1 MRCLLVLSA
10 CLVVC
15 PAFAADVPRAV
26 TVDDYFTL
34 ATITQVA
41 ISPDGKNV
49 AYVEA
54 RWDENSESRKSDLW
68 IVATDSKSPPRRLTF
83 DRANDRDPKWNG
95 DTIYFLGNRKRG
107 DEKAPPYNG
116 TTQVWAITA
125 SGGEVRPITRVE
137 GGISGYDLAAKGNAI
152 IYQTDKTVNDDDA
165 FAKLRGQFK
174 LEYGHGSRKI
184 SELHRLDLNTW
195 RTEKVVDAGRFVR
208 EFTATAD
215 GAKIAMISAID
226 DTVIRSEG
234 ESRVD
239 VWEGGTIVTPP
250 TDCYRAKAHTP
261 HAWLEGLAWSKDGSK
276 FAFCAIFDGYPTE
289 IVVGEKASEWT
300 TRVLPRPAG
309 VHVHGYGSHVKWHQ
323 NDFPM
328 VVVEASG
335 RSTVSP
341 FTETALKLVPEG
353 AVVQDQQVYTF
364 DFDESA
370 NTGVL
375 ILGKST
381 GMGEMYIAEFVPGG
395 AIRKLFDLNPQTA
408 SWKMPSVKH
417 ITWKAKDGSTCGGV
431 LELPPGYDG
440 KAKLPLVVAIHGG
453 PTTSTKATLEYDPHN
468 GRLYFAAH
476 GYAVLLPNYRGSTG
490 YGDKYLTDLVGNE
503 NDLDVGDIVAGVEHL
518 VKEGIA
524 DPNRVASMGWSN
536 GGYLTNCLITQKDLP
551 FKLKAASSGAG
562 IVDTVLEWGI
572 NDEPAYPKAF
582 KKGEPWNRPE
592 LYKKTSPT
600 YGLGNVTT
608 PTLIH
613 VGGNDVRCPPGNSQM
628 LYRALK
634 EFVNVPTELV
644 VYPGEPHGLT
654 KKSNRKA
661 KMEWDLAWFEKYL
674 K

>member
-1 MRCLLVLSA
+1 MRCLLILSA
-10 CLVVC
+10 CLVAC
-15 PAFAADVPRAV
+15 PVFAADTPRAV

-41 ISPDGKNV
+41 ISPDGKQV

-54 RWDENSESRKSDLW
+54 RWEDTGESRKSDLW
-68 IVATDSKSPPRRLTF
+68 IVGTDGAKPPRRLTF
-83 DRANDRDPKWNG
+83 DRANDRDPKWHG

-116 TTQVWAITA
+116 TTQVWAISA
-125 SGGEVRPITRVE
+125 NGGEVRPITRVE
-137 GGISGYDLAAKGNAI
+137 GGVSSYDLAAKGNAI
-152 IYQTDKTVNDDDA
+152 FYQTDKTVNDDDA
-165 FAKLRGQFK
+165 FSKLRGQYK
-174 LEYGHGSRKI
+174 LDYGHGSRKI
-184 SELHRLDLNTW
+184 SELHRLDLTTW

-208 EFTATAD
+208 EFTVTAD
-215 GAKIAMISAID
+215 GAKIAMVSAID

-239 VWEGGTIVTPP
+239 VWEAGKIVTPP

-261 HAWLEGLAWSKDGSK
+261 HAWLEDLAWSKDGSK
-276 FAFCAIFDGYPTE
+276 FAFCAIFDGYPTVV
-289 IVVGEKASEWT
+289 VVGEKASEWT
-300 TRVLPRPAG
+300 TRVLPRPAN
-309 VHVHGYGSHVKWHQ
+309 VHVRGYGSPIRWHL
-323 NDFPM
+323 DGTPF
-328 VVVEASG
+328 VIVEADG
-335 RSTVSP
+335 RSTVSLY
-341 FTETALKLVPEG
+341 TDSALKNVPLVV
-353 AVVQDQQVYTF
+353 ASQDKVIYAF
-364 DFDESA
+364 DFDLA
-370 NTGVL
+370 GKTGVL
-375 ILGKST
+375 VMGTST
-381 GMGEMYIAEFVPGG
+381 GMGEMYVTNWTPGG
-395 AIRKLFDLNPQTA
+395 DTKKLLDLNPQTA
-408 SWKMPSVKH
+408 NWKLPSIKH
-417 ITWKAKDGSTCGGV
+417 VSWKAKDGSTCGGV

-440 KAKLPLVVAIHGG
+440 KTKLPLVIAIHGG
-453 PTTSTKATLEYDPHN
+453 PTTSTKAALEYDPHN

-490 YGDKYLTDLVGNE
+490 YGDNYLTDLVGNE

-536 GGYLTNCLITQKDLP
+536 GGYLTNCLITQKSLP

-562 IVDTVLEWGI
+562 IIDTVLEWGT

-634 EFVNVPTELV
+634 EFVNVPTELI